1 MFFAISCFLPYKHVL
16 SGTATIHITSN
27 KTAIL
32 TDSIDLI
39 ILLKFERKC
48 TYNLNGQ
55 AICLQS
61 PYCNF
66 VGQIR
71 NYSSV
76 RDTLGRQNVLCRF
89 KSTDIKNVENQT
101 VDFRIV
107 CSSENLLQKCLVDNK
122 NPFLSLHFHVK
133 TISYSNIFNIR
144 VQSFGTIVVKQLFI
158 NSRTNVGK
166 VLGGKSKQVFYFRQ
180 VEFQT
185 Y

>member
-1 MFFAISCFLPYKHVL
+1 MEEKKKQVRSLELRSEKARSIVGQIPSTLVRNGITAIGGVLLCFFDISCFLPYKHVL

-107 CSSENLLQKCLVDNK
+107 CSSENLLQKM
-122 NPFLSLHFHVK
+122 
-133 TISYSNIFNIR
+133 
-144 VQSFGTIVVKQLFI
+144 
-158 NSRTNVGK
+158 
-166 VLGGKSKQVFYFRQ
+166 LGR
-180 VEFQT
+180 
-185 Y
+185 